1 MIACLRL
8 FTALCLAALLAACA
22 SSPSSSLGEL
32 PRTPDASIEQLLEQ
46 AATSKTPEQ
55 AALLRLSAA
64 DLAYRQKD
72 NVRAAKILEQVPVD
86 QLKPAQQV
94 FASTLSAEL
103 AMTRNQP
110 KAALTALSHPSLA
123 RLGELPE
130 EQQARTL
137 SVQAAALEADGQ
149 TLSAAK
155 ARVQLAPLLSANAAS
170 ANNDAIWNLVAA
182 LPSDQLQGVATGNDT
197 LAGWASLA
205 LAVKSAGTLEQQQ
218 SAIDTWRSQHP
229 DHPAALQLP
238 LPLVKLKELASQPLT
253 KIALL
258 LPQEGQL
265 AGVARA
271 LRDGFMAAHFQA
283 QQAGQ
288 KPPAIEVFDSSRLT
302 SLDDFYRQAQAAGV
316 QLVVGPLEKPLVKQL
331 ASRPQLPIT
340 TLALNYSDAGQN
352 GPAQLFQFGL
362 AAEDEA
368 REVSRRAR
376 ADGMVRAVAL
386 VPRGEWGDRVLKAFR
401 QDWEANGG
409 TLLAA
414 EHIDQPVALAQQIA
428 DLFQLRQSE
437 GRAKS
442 LQNTVGGTVS
452 AQPSRRQDID
462 FIFLAATPQQ
472 GQQIKPTLNFQY
484 AGDVPVYATSHLYSA
499 SGDVNQYNDM
509 NGIRF
514 CETPWLLDTNNSL
527 RQQVATQWPQAAGSL
542 GRLYAMGI
550 DAYSLAPRLGQLKA
564 LPDNRIEGFSGSLS
578 MNPNQ
583 RIERQLPWAE
593 FSGGQV
599 KRLPDTPR

>member
-8 FTALCLAALLAACA
+8 FSALCLAALLAACA

-32 PRTPDASIEQLLEQ
+32 PRTPDASIEQLLEK
-46 AATSKTPEQ
+46 AATSKSPED

-64 DLAYRQKD
+64 DLAYTQKD
-72 NVRAAKILEQVPVD
+72 YPRAARILEQVPLEP
-86 QLKPAQQV
+86 LKPAQQV

-103 AMTRNQP
+103 AMSRNQP
-110 KAALTALSHPSLA
+110 KAALSALAHPSLQ
-123 RLGELPE
+123 RLSELPP
-130 EQQARTL
+130 EQQVRTY
-137 SVQAAALEADGQ
+137 SVHAAALEADGQ
-149 TLSAAK
+149 TLPAAQQ
-155 ARVQLAPLLSANAAS
+155 RVLLAPLLSGQAAT
-170 ANNDAIWNLVAA
+170 ANNDAIWSLVAA
-182 LPSDQLQGVATGNDT
+182 LPAEQLQAGGTDV
-197 LAGWASLA
+197 LAGWTSLA

-218 SAIDTWRSQHP
+218 AAIDTWRSQHA
-229 DHPAALQLP
+229 DHPAAQQLP
-238 LPLVKLKELASQPLT
+238 SALVKLKELASQPLT

-283 QQAGQ
+283 QQSGQ
-288 KPPAIEVFDSSRLT
+288 PAPAVQVFDSSRIS
-302 SLDDFYRQAQAAGV
+302 SLDDFYRQAQASGV
-316 QLVVGPLEKPLVKQL
+316 QLVIGPLEKPLVKKL
-331 ASRPQLPIT
+331 AAYPQLPIT
-340 TLALNYSDAGQN
+340 TLALNYADAGQKA
-352 GPAQLFQFGL
+352 PPQLFQFGL

-376 ADGMVRAVAL
+376 ADGKVRAVAL
-386 VPRGEWGDRVLKAFR
+386 VPSGEWGDRVLAAFR
-401 QDWEANGG
+401 SDWESNGG

-414 EHIDQPVALAQQIA
+414 ERIAQPVALAQQIA
-428 DLFQLRQSE
+428 ELFQLRQSE

-442 LQNTVGGTVS
+442 LQSTVGGNIA

-462 FIFLAATPQQ
+462 FLFLASTPQQ
-472 GQQIKPTLNFQY
+472 AQQIKPTLNFQY
-484 AGDVPVYATSHLYSA
+484 AGDVPVYATSNLYSA

-514 CETPWLLDTNNSL
+514 CETPWLLDTSNSL
-527 RQQVATQWPQAAGSL
+527 RQQVVQQWPQAAGSL
-542 GRLYAMGI
+542 GRLYAMGV

-564 LPDNRIEGFSGSLS
+564 LPDNRVEGLSGSLS

>member
-8 FTALCLAALLAACA
+8 LSALCLAALLAACA
-22 SSPSSSLGEL
+22 SSPSSSLGEV
-32 PRTPDASIEQLLEQ
+32 PRTPDASIEQLLDQ
-46 AATSKTPEQ
+46 AANSKTPEK

-72 NVRAAKILEQVPVD
+72 NARAARILEQVQLD
-86 QLKPAQQV
+86 TLKPAQQV

-103 AMTRNQP
+103 ALSRNQP

-123 RLGELPE
+123 HLNELPADL
-130 EQQARTL
+130 QARTR
-137 SVQAAALEADGQ
+137 SAHAAAFEADGQ
-149 TLSAAK
+149 PLAAAK
-155 ARVQLAPLLSANAAS
+155 ERIALAPLLNGDAAT
-170 ANNDAIWNLVAA
+170 ANNDAIWSLVAA
-182 LPSDQLQGVATGNDT
+182 LPAEQLQTGASDT
-197 LAGWASLA
+197 LGGWTSLA

-218 SAIDTWRSQHP
+218 AAIDTWKAQNP
-229 DHPAALQLP
+229 NHPAALQLP
-238 LPLVKLKELASQPLT
+238 TPLVKLKSLTSQPLS

-288 KPPAIEVFDSSRLT
+288 NPPAIQVFDSSRLT

-331 ASRPQLPIT
+331 ATYPQLPIT

-352 GPAQLFQFGL
+352 TPPQLFQFGL

-368 REVSRRAR
+368 REVSRRAY
-376 ADGMVRAVAL
+376 ADGMRRAVAL
-386 VPRGEWGDRVLKAFR
+386 VPSGEWGDRVLNAFR
-401 QDWEANGG
+401 QDWEAKGG

-414 EHIDQPVALAQQIA
+414 ERVAQPVALAQQIA

-442 LQNTVGGTVS
+442 LQSTVGGNVS

-462 FIFLAATPQQ
+462 FIFLASTPQQ
-472 GQQIKPTLNFQY
+472 AQQIKPTLNFQY
-484 AGDVPVYATSHLYSA
+484 AGDVPVYATSNVYSA

-509 NGIRF
+509 TGIRF
-514 CETPWLLDTNNSL
+514 CETPWLLDTTNGL
-527 RQQVATQWPQAAGSL
+527 RLQVVRQWPQAAGSL
-542 GRLYAMGI
+542 GRLYAMGV
-550 DAYSLAPRLGQLKA
+550 DAYSLAPRLGQLKT
-564 LPDNRIEGFSGSLS
+564 LPDNRIEGLSGSLGMS
-578 MNPNQ
+578 PNQ

-593 FSGGQV
+593 FAGGQI

>member
-8 FTALCLAALLAACA
+8 LTALCLAALLAACA

-32 PRTPDASIEQLLEQ
+32 PRTPDASIEQLLDQ
-46 AATSKTPEQ
+46 AATSKSPED

-64 DLAYRQKD
+64 DLAYKQKD
-72 NVRAAKILEQVPVD
+72 YPRAARILEQVPLD
-86 QLKPAQQV
+86 PLKPAQQV
-94 FASTLSAEL
+94 FASTLGAEL
-103 AMTRNQP
+103 AMSRNQP
-110 KAALTALSHPSLA
+110 KAALTALAHPSLQ
-123 RLGELPE
+123 RLGEMPAEL
-130 EQQARTL
+130 QVRTY
-137 SVQAAALEADGQ
+137 SVHAAALEADGQ
-149 TLSAAK
+149 TLAA
-155 ARVQLAPLLSANAAS
+155 AQQRVQLAPLLSGQAAS
-170 ANNDAIWNLVAA
+170 ANNDAIWALVAA
-182 LPSDQLQGVATGNDT
+182 LPAEQLQSTGNDT
-197 LAGWASLA
+197 LAGWTSLA

-218 SAIDTWRSQHP
+218 AAIDAWRNQHP
-229 DHPAALQLP
+229 EHPAAKQLP
-238 LPLVKLKELASQPLT
+238 TALTKLKELASQPLT

-258 LPQEGQL
+258 LPQEGSL

-288 KPPAIEVFDSSRLT
+288 QAPAIQVYDSSRIS
-302 SLDDFYRQAQAAGV
+302 SLDDFYRQAQADGV
-316 QLVVGPLEKPLVKQL
+316 QLVVGPLEKPLVKKL
-331 ASRPQLPIT
+331 ATYPQLPLP
-340 TLALNYSDAGQN
+340 TLALNYAEAGQSA
-352 GPAQLFQFGL
+352 PPQLFQFGL

-376 ADGMVRAVAL
+376 ADGLVRAVAL
-386 VPRGEWGDRVLKAFR
+386 VPSGEWGDRVLAAFR
-401 QDWEANGG
+401 KDWESNGG

-414 EHIDQPVALAQQIA
+414 ERIAQPVALAQQIA
-428 DLFQLRQSE
+428 ELFQLRQSE

-442 LQNTVGGTVS
+442 LQSTVGGNIA

-472 GQQIKPTLNFQY
+472 AQQIKPTLNFQY
-484 AGDVPVYATSHLYSA
+484 AGDVPVYATSNLYSA

-509 NGIRF
+509 TGIRF
-514 CETPWLLDTNNSL
+514 CETPWLLDSSNSL
-527 RQQVATQWPQAAGSL
+527 RQQVVQQWPQAAGSL
-542 GRLYAMGI
+542 GRLYAMGV

-564 LPDNRIEGFSGSLS
+564 LPDNRVQGLSGSLS
-578 MNPNQ
+578 MNPSQ

-593 FSGGQV
+593 FAGGQV